1 MTRWATWLRQR
12 RADYGP
18 RVVAI
23 GGGTGL
29 STLVRGL
36 KRYTSNITALVTV
49 TDDGGSSG
57 RLVDELGIL
66 PPGDIRNV
74 LVALAEIEP
83 LMEQLLQHRF
93 TRGSLKGHPF
103 GNLLLGALTEI
114 LGDFERAVQESSKVL
129 AVRGRVLP
137 SSLEPVV
144 LCAEFADGRH
154 ICGETKIVSTNGRI
168 KRAYL
173 EPQNVKPP
181 AAALAA
187 LQEADMIVIGPGS
200 LYTSLLPNLLIPAL
214 AEGVRQSRAL
224 KVFVVNVM
232 TQPGET
238 DGATA
243 SDHLRVIL
251 EHSGR
256 EIVRFVLVNTGQ
268 PTPEQ
273 LNACR
278 EAGVDIVQNDLAA
291 IRRLG
296 FVPVTADV
304 IHRSDPVRHDPNRL
318 AVALLRLFLRFA
330 PGRPHRLWRR
340 LWLGLFRHQEDQYLF
355 RP

>member
-1 MTRWATWLRQR
+1 
-12 RADYGP
+12 
-18 RVVAI
+18 
-23 GGGTGL
+23 
-29 STLVRGL
+29 
-36 KRYTSNITALVTV
+36 
-49 TDDGGSSG
+49 
-57 RLVDELGIL
+57 
-66 PPGDIRNV
+66 
-74 LVALAEIEP
+74 
-83 LMEQLLQHRF
+83 
-93 TRGSLKGHPF
+93 
-103 GNLLLGALTEI
+103 
-114 LGDFERAVQESSKVL
+114 
-129 AVRGRVLP
+129 
-137 SSLEPVV
+137 
-144 LCAEFADGRH
+144 
-154 ICGETKIVSTNGRI
+154 
-168 KRAYL
+168 
-173 EPQNVKPP
+173 
-181 AAALAA
+181 
-187 LQEADMIVIGPGS
+187 MIVIGPGS